1 MRAVRKTSEEQY
13 RLVMECRQSGLTDCD
28 WCRENGININT
39 FYAWVRRLRKE
50 ASQPIPDPGR
60 HHADNGIFANEVVKV
75 EILSEE
81 QQDPSDAEDKP
92 VPLPTAGIPVIEIE
106 ADGILF
112 RFTGTVDASLYEKTL
127 LMIGGRL

>member
-1 MRAVRKTSEEQY
+1 
-13 RLVMECRQSGLTDCD
+13 MECRQSGLTDCD

-50 ASQPIPDPGR
+50 ACHPIPDPGR
-60 HHADNGIFANEVVKV
+60 HHADNGICANEVVKV
-75 EILSEE
+75 EILPEE
-81 QQDPSDAEDKP
+81 QQDLSDTKDNP
-92 VPLPTAGIPVIEIE
+92 VSLPTAGFPMIEIE

-112 RFTGTVDASLYEKTL
+112 RFTGTVDAALYEKTL